1 MVPKG
6 KIQITNP
13 KSQANTKHQITN
25 FKSQAST
32 NFSNQ
37 KETTN
42 LWNLLG
48 A

>member
-6 KIQITNP
+6 KIQITN
-13 KSQANTKHQITN
+13 

-32 NFSNQ
+32 KFSNQ
-37 KETTN
+37 KETAS